1 MSVVN
6 WISEKVV
13 SRIVT
18 IIGGLIITKVESDAL
33 NSHFDLLES
42 IEARALRFELDG
54 KTELAA
60 RLRQQAASL
69 VIDKPGQTSTQISNH
84 LIESDKTTDL
94 PKIGDSQQG
103 GSESSGKTKP
113 ATTKRGRGR
122 PPKQANQEDAS

>member
-18 IIGGLIITKVESDAL
+18 IISGLIITKVESDAL

-42 IEARALRFELDG
+42 IEARAHQFELDG

-60 RLRQQAASL
+60 RLREQAANL
-69 VIDKPGQTSTQISNH
+69 VIDKPGQTSTQITNH
-84 LIESDKTTDL
+84 LIESGKTMEL
-94 PKIGDSQQG
+94 PKLGDAPRY

-113 ATTKRGRGR
+113 AATKRGRGR
-122 PPKQANQEDAS
+122 PPKHANQEDAS

>member
-1 MSVVN
+1 MSIVN

-42 IEARALRFELDG
+42 IEARAHQFELDG

-60 RLRQQAASL
+60 RLRQQAANF
-69 VIDKPGQTSTQISNH
+69 VIDKPGQTSTQITKH
-84 LIESDKTTDL
+84 LIESSGITDP
-94 PKIGDSQQG
+94 PKIADPQQF
-103 GSESSGKTKP
+103 GSDSSGKTKP
-113 ATTKRGRGR
+113 SATKRGRGR
-122 PPKQANQEDAS
+122 PPKQANKEDAS

>member
-42 IEARALRFELDG
+42 IEARALQFELDG

-60 RLRQQAASL
+60 RLRQQAVNL
-69 VIDKPGQTSTQISNH
+69 VIDKPGQTSTQITNH
-84 LIESDKTTDL
+84 LIESGKTMEL
-94 PKIGDSQQG
+94 PKLGDSPRY
-103 GSESSGKTKP
+103 GSESPGKTKP
-113 ATTKRGRGR
+113 AATKRGRGR
-122 PPKQANQEDAS
+122 PPKQVNEEEAS